1 MKTVLYAEDYEDDV
15 FFMARA
21 LQKLAPEVHLS
32 TVKNGS
38 EAIAYLA
45 GQPPFPDSGADP
57 IPGLVLLDISMPI
70 TNGFEVLAWIRSQA
84 NLRTL
89 PVFMLTS
96 SNNEADRQRA
106 AALGAEGYLVK
117 PNQPDQLASLL
128 RLCEK
133 YWR

>member
-1 MKTVLYAEDYEDDV
+1 MKTILYAEDYEDDI

-21 LQKLAPEVHLS
+21 LKKLAPEVHLA

-45 GQPPFPDSGADP
+45 GQPPFEDRQADP

-70 TNGFEVLAWIRSQA
+70 TNGFEVLEWIRSREELKA
-84 NLRTL
+84 L

-96 SNNEADRQRA
+96 SNNNADRERA
-106 AALGAEGYLVK
+106 DALGAAGYLVK
-117 PNQPDQLASLL
+117 PGRPDQLPDLLQSLENYL
-128 RLCEK
+128 R
-133 YWR
+133 

>member
-21 LQKLAPEVHLS
+21 LKKLAPEVHLS
-32 TVKNGS
+32 TVRNGS

-45 GQPPFPDSGADP
+45 GQPPFQDREADP

-96 SNNEADRQRA
+96 SNNEADRERA
-106 AALGAEGYLVK
+106 DALGAKGYLVK
-117 PNQPDQLASLL
+117 PGRPDALADLLQPF
-128 RLCEK
+128 EK
-133 YWR
+133 YWS